1 MLYSDI
7 LKGVFAPITTPFDE
21 DEHIEMIRLAENIE
35 KYNQTCL
42 KGYMPLGSNG
52 EYMGLTDD
60 ESLLILRE
68 VYRRKAQGKIVVAG
82 CGRES
87 AYKTVEFIKRAVD
100 CGLDMAFVL
109 PPNYYADKMSEDA
122 LKHFYTAVADKS
134 PVPIVIYNAPKFASG
149 ILITES
155 LMHALSLHPNIA
167 AMKNSSMYPNAGY
180 IKMIGKNTDFCLI
193 AGNIK
198 TFFTGLCEG
207 AVGGVLST
215 ASYLPEY
222 CCELYS
228 RFMRSD
234 MEGAAKL
241 HNFLNGLSS
250 ATISPYGVAGV
261 KAGLDIRGFH
271 GGLTRIPL
279 IPISE
284 PEKIRIAEIFNKAGI
299 AAFPVNNIDPGNISE
314 SAVF

>member
-1 MLYSDI
+1 MHYSDI

-21 DEHIEMIRLAENIE
+21 NEHIQMVRLAENIE

-60 ESLLILRE
+60 ESLHILRE

-87 AYKTVEFIKRAVD
+87 AYKTVEFIKQAVD

-109 PPNYYADKMSEDA
+109 PPNYYTDKMSEDA
-122 LKHFYTAVADKS
+122 LKLFYTAIADKS
-134 PVPIVIYNAPKFASG
+134 PVPIVIYNAPKFASN

-155 LMHALSLHPNIA
+155 LMQALSFHPNIA
-167 AMKNSSMYPNAGY
+167 AMKNSSMYSNAGY
-180 IKMIGKNTDFCLI
+180 VRMIGKNTDFCII

-198 TFFTGLCEG
+198 SFFPGLCDG

-222 CCELYS
+222 CCELYK
-228 RFMRSD
+228 RFINNDLECAS
-234 MEGAAKL
+234 KL
-241 HNFLNGLSS
+241 HKFLNELSS

-261 KAGLDIRGFH
+261 KTGLDIRGFY
-271 GGLTRIPL
+271 GGCTRNPLLPIP
-279 IPISE
+279 E
-284 PEKIRIAEIFNKAGI
+284 PEKIRIAEVFSKMNIQ
-299 AAFPVNNIDPGNISE
+299 AFPVSNIDSNSISE
-314 SAVF
+314 SNAF